1 MRRGKGRGREE
12 RCSKSQEGGILC
24 GCGRNTPPTLFFITE
39 GKQGP
44 PDHCLIITS
53 MEGRC
58 ELGGMSRRRKRKQG
72 NEEKNRGVKR
82 RKKCIPESP
91 TGAEY
96 VVPPVSL
103 DDGPESGEST
113 GRRETVN

>member
-1 MRRGKGRGREE
+1 MDVGE
-12 RCSKSQEGGILC
+12 IHH
-24 GCGRNTPPTLFFITE
+24 PPFFITE

-44 PDHCLIITS
+44 HNHCLIITS

-58 ELGGMSRRRKRKQG
+58 ELGGMCRRRKRKQG
-72 NEEKNRGVKR
+72 NEEKKRGVKTQ
-82 RKKCIPESP
+82 KKCIPESP

-103 DDGPESGEST
+103 DEGPESGESNR
-113 GRRETVN
+113 RRETVN

>member
-1 MRRGKGRGREE
+1 MRRGRGEEERSVVQRARREE
-12 RCSKSQEGGILC
+12 FYVDVGEIHH
-24 GCGRNTPPTLFFITE
+24 PPFFFITE

-44 PDHCLIITS
+44 HDHGLIITS

-58 ELGGMSRRRKRKQG
+58 ELGGMCRRRKK
-72 NEEKNRGVKR
+72 KTRGVKR

-103 DDGPESGEST
+103 DEGPESGESNR
-113 GRRETVN
+113 RRETVN